1 MDGRSRWANGG
12 APSRITLLNH
22 FDVLAP
28 SGDDESWWSEG
39 SKDFSEDLELAGVGQ
54 VIRPDEQVLLQNR
67 RLCRFQVAFVDSAV
81 VWSNTSL
88 HVALL
93 VHWSGQSAHVSLL
106 ILAFLID
113 VDVSE
118 AHVSPFAP
126 PTISCL
132 SGRLH
137 DGVLWQGSQLQMHSD
152 HS

>member
-28 SGDDESWWSEG
+28 SGDDESWRSEG
-39 SKDFSEDLELAGVGQ
+39 SKDFSEDSELSGVGH
-54 VIRPDEQVLLQNR
+54 VIRPGERVLLQNR
-67 RLCRFQVAFVDSAV
+67 RVCRFQAAFVDNAV

-93 VHWSGQSAHVSLL
+93 VHWAGQSVHVSLL
-106 ILAFLID
+106 FLAFLVD

-118 AHVSPFAP
+118 AHIKAFRYFSN
-126 PTISCL
+126 I
-132 SGRLH
+132 
-137 DGVLWQGSQLQMHSD
+137 
-152 HS
+152 